1 MEAGRFELT
10 QSDRALV
17 YPADIIAR
25 NREGQTV
32 LVVEVKATQLKDSK
46 AKQWAIES
54 LTSYLQ
60 AANTKIPF
68 AMLADLE
75 NIEIFQWDDAK
86 LSEPVSVLNTAA
98 ILNHYDP
105 EFSSKRIFWHYLET
119 LIEAW
124 LRDLAYHWKSE
135 NPPASEELAA
145 IGLLQVLE
153 DGNTYS
159 ERGSEGG
166 ASW

>member
-10 QSDRALV
+10 QGDRALV

-75 NIEIFQWDDAK
+75 NIEIFQWDGAN
-86 LSEPVSVLNTAA
+86 LSEPVSIINTAA
-98 ILNHYDP
+98 VLNHYDP
-105 EFSSKRIFWHYLET
+105 EFSSKRIFGPYHQT
-119 LIEAW
+119 LVEAW

-135 NPPASEELAA
+135 KPPASEELAA
-145 IGLLQVLE
+145 IGLLQALE
-153 DGNTYS
+153 DGDTY
-159 ERGSEGG
+159 SEGG